1 MTLIA
6 KPVVNKQYWILKQG
20 DQKVGNI
27 QAVDNGYQITIS
39 NKTANYKT
47 IPMLSR
53 NEGVEFEPLQ
63 KPTKAPPDEVHG
75 FKATGRA
82 HNPLW
87 DVKHGLPLFTKTAKS
102 KSWFA
107 AGWYRVKQHRTW
119 RVVQCP
125 KLITLQ
131 RYAYVGP
138 FHTKEQASDQSV
150 S

>member
-6 KPVVNKQYWILKQG
+6 KPVVNKQYWILKEG

-27 QAVDNGYQITIS
+27 QAVDNGYQITMF
-39 NKTANYKT
+39 NKTASYKT

-53 NEGVEFEPLQ
+53 QEGVEFETV
-63 KPTKAPPDEVHG
+63 KKAVRSPNDEVHG
-75 FKATGRA
+75 YKAGGRV
-82 HNPLW
+82 HNALW

-107 AGWYRVKQHRTW
+107 AGWYRVKQHRNW
-119 RVVQCP
+119 KVVHTP

-131 RYAYVGP
+131 RYPYAGP
-138 FHTKEQASDQSV
+138 FHTQEEARDQSV